1 MQTKVRN
8 NEKYAFCDIPMF
20 YILEHCAITIQ
31 QNFPNEVA
39 SSKFSIAWN
48 IMIPLRRTDA
58 IIIKTTKI
66 KTNIESCLVFF
77 TCDLIV
83 LHIIELVNA
92 KAPKNIIS
100 SIVYDPDKY
109 N

>member
-39 SSKFSIAWN
+39 SSKFSIA
-48 IMIPLRRTDA
+48 
-58 IIIKTTKI
+58 
-66 KTNIESCLVFF
+66 
-77 TCDLIV
+77 
-83 LHIIELVNA
+83 
-92 KAPKNIIS
+92 
-100 SIVYDPDKY
+100 
-109 N
+109 